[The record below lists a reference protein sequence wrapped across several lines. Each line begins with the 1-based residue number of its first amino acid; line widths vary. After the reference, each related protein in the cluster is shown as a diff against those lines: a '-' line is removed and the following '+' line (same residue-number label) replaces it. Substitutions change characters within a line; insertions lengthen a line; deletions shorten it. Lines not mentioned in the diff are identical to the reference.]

1 MSCYI
6 TYTVRNCLETYK
18 VWQSVARP
26 EMPMRTLSLTLN
38 TLWKVV
44 SMVMS
49 CVERRVSVAM
59 AIPRGARSACE
70 TVRHKTVDMGLRSGK
85 KTHDLLPQSNY

>member
-59 AIPRGARSACE
+59 A
-70 TVRHKTVDMGLRSGK
+70 MQF
-85 KTHDLLPQSNY
+85 LPFIAIIEFPLYSS

>member
-6 TYTVRNCLETYK
+6 RYTVRNCLETYK

-59 AIPRGARSACE
+59 A
-70 TVRHKTVDMGLRSGK
+70 MQF
-85 KTHDLLPQSNY
+85 LPFIAIIEFPLYSS

>member
-6 TYTVRNCLETYK
+6 TYTVRNCLGTYK

-59 AIPRGARSACE
+59 A
-70 TVRHKTVDMGLRSGK
+70 MQF
-85 KTHDLLPQSNY
+85 LPFIAIIEFPLYSS